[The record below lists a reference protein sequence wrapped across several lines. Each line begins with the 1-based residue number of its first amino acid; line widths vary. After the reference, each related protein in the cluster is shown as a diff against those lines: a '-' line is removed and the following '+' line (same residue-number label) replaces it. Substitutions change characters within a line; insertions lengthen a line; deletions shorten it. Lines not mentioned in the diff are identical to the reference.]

1 MNMKFRMR
9 VESQKDN
16 WFLSLALLSTNGKHY
31 RYLQSMLNGKNLPVE
46 PIFDGNHK
54 SRLYCY
60 TQKYFHP
67 VCNDPSYNNS
77 CNPTLKKSPH
87 PPDSSNAH
95 CSPDGPR

>member
-46 PIFDGNHK
+46 PIFDGNHTV
-54 SRLYCY
+54 SY
-60 TQKYFHP
+60 THLTL
-67 VCNDPSYNNS
+67 
-77 CNPTLKKSPH
+77 PTIL
-87 PPDSSNAH
+87 
-95 CSPDGPR
+95 RV

>member
-31 RYLQSMLNGKNLPVE
+31 RYLQSMLNGKNLLVE

-54 SRLYCY
+54 SRLYC
-60 TQKYFHP
+60 
-67 VCNDPSYNNS
+67 S
-77 CNPTLKKSPH
+77 NPEKIASSPGFIQRSLLTRRSTLKAKFTFSILF
-87 PPDSSNAH
+87 A
-95 CSPDGPR
+95 